1 MKPPTLRRHWVVLAA
16 VLILAVAAFRLL
28 DRPSQIFYYRVAD
41 DCTLAVGTSEGVGA
55 WTWITDLSET
65 PSTVTITVSSLY
77 VRLGPATDS
86 AVWVESLAKL
96 GDAIGGRTVIDGSS
110 GIPVVRTRCVP
121 PAYLAAGCS

>member
-41 DCTLAVGTSEGVGA
+41 DRTLAVGTSEGVGP
-55 WTWITDLSET
+55 WTRITDLSET

-77 VRLGPATDS
+77 VRLGPATVS